1 MHGWN
6 PIFQNLKINLKKKTH
21 PYLIT
26 ILIYIYRYS
35 EVRSDQTRGQSTKR
49 WLFVSGYTAGDLR
62 GSARLHFAPGLLPVQ
77 KETGSL
83 LRGNIRIFLGG
94 SVNSKNYLFIN
105 IENNNAH
112 GFFNTVKIIAYANWN
127 GIGCD

>member
-1 MHGWN
+1 MHSWN
-6 PIFQNLKINLKKKTH
+6 PIFQNLKINLKKNPTH
-21 PYLIT
+21 
-26 ILIYIYRYS
+26 ILLRFWYIYRYS

-49 WLFVSGYTAGDLR
+49 WLFVSGYTAGDLG

-83 LRGNIRIFLGG
+83 LRGNIWIFPGG

-105 IENNNAH
+105 IEKNNAH